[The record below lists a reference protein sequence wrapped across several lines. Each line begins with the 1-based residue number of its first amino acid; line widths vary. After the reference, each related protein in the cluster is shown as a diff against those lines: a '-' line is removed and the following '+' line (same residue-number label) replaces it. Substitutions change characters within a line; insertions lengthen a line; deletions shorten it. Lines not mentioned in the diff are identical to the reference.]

1 MEQWFWQQGGEVS
14 GGFLIQRNGLNMDK
28 NSQKE
33 EKLLVE
39 MYKDVW

>member
-1 MEQWFWQQGGEVS
+1 MEQWFRQQAGEGS

-39 MYKDVW
+39 MDKDVW